1 MPLRFKKRLLAHLR
15 HDTYTPSDIDLLA
28 EDLRIDPDERG
39 IFAQAVREL
48 SEAGDLVVG
57 AGELVTLP
65 PMGNEVIGQFRG
77 TSKGF
82 GFIIPEDVSKHGDLF
97 IPPHSVGD
105 AITGDRVRAEVH
117 EQRNPKPGKSPYI
130 GVIVEVLE
138 RRHSNFTGT
147 IVRDRGLWWVEPDGK
162 TLNDSFVVNDAESK
176 NAKEGDKV
184 VFEVISMPE
193 DGYAGEGVIVR
204 VLGKAGLPSIETQAI
219 IEAHDLPG
227 DFPEKTR
234 AEARGLTQAFEN
246 KIQTML
252 DSGNPFPEAERLD
265 LRDRLI
271 CTIDPPDAK
280 DYDDAISIE
289 RTKRGW
295 KLGIHIADVASFVT
309 PGTALD
315 TEATARGNSVY
326 LPRLVIPML
335 PEILSNGICSLQE
348 GVERFCKSA
357 FIEYDE
363 NGNVLAQGFA
373 ATLIKSAK
381 RMTYL
386 EAQAVIDGKF
396 EEAEKHARTDTPI
409 TEEIIDALKMMNLL
423 SKRIRERRRRS
434 GMIHLDLPDV
444 DLVFNDEGRVV
455 DAIPEDD
462 AYTHTLIEMFM
473 VEANESLARLFEDLN
488 VPIIRRTHP
497 DPVPGQGEQLS
508 TFVQVAGY
516 RIPKAPTREDLQRLL
531 DATKGSPAAPAV
543 HMAVLRTLTKAEYSP
558 ALIGHFA
565 LASKGY
571 AHFTSPIRRYADL
584 TVHRAL
590 TAYLANT
597 DNGRNTPKDDAAKTK
612 LGRTL
617 NDDPACPDEAALT
630 QVAGGCNRTELRAV
644 AAERELRQ
652 FLVLQLLEE
661 HIGESFEG
669 IVTGV
674 SPAGVFVQLQKYLA
688 EGMCKTA
695 DLPTGN
701 ENKNASNKR
710 GNYNERAFWR
720 IDKRSG
726 ALVEKNSGRS
736 FSIGDR
742 IEITIAAIDLPRRQM
757 ELVITQANMRNVGKA
772 KKIAGRTAGD
782 DDTADPTGL
791 GLTIGDVIVPQR
803 TGAQRRSQ
811 KSKSRDKRKS
821 DHRSDRK
828 DKGKR
833 Q

>member
-1 MPLRFKKRLLAHLR
+1 MPLRFKKRLLTHLR
-15 HDTYTPSDIDLLA
+15 HEAYRPSSIDQLA
-28 EDLRIDPDERG
+28 DDLRIPEGDRDL
-39 IFAQAVREL
+39 FAQAVEQMRN
-48 SEAGDLVVG
+48 AGDVVVG
-57 AGELVTLP
+57 AADIVRLP
-65 PMGNEVIGQFRG
+65 PMGKEVIGQFRG

-82 GFIIPEDVSKHGDLF
+82 GFIIPEDVTRHGDLF
-97 IPPHSVGD
+97 VPPHSVGE
-105 AITGDRVRAEVH
+105 AITGDRVRAEVQ
-117 EQRNPKPGKSPYI
+117 ELRNPKPGHSPYV
-130 GVIVEVLE
+130 GVVVEILE

-147 IVRDRGLWWVEPDGK
+147 IAHEDGHWWVEPDGK
-162 TLNDSFVVNDAESK
+162 VLNDSFVVQDAESK
-176 NAKEGDKV
+176 NVKVGVKV
-184 VFEVISMPE
+184 VFEIVSMPE
-193 DGYAGEGVIVR
+193 DGYAGEAVIVK
-204 VLGKAGLPSIETQAI
+204 VLGEAGLPSIETQAV
-219 IEAHDLPG
+219 IEAHNLPG
-227 DFPEKTR
+227 DFPEKAR
-234 AEARGLTQAFEN
+234 AEARGLTKAFDALVDN
-246 KIQTML
+246 TL
-252 DSGNPFPEAERLD
+252 ANGGSFPETERLD
-265 LRDRLI
+265 LRNRLI

-295 KLGIHIADVASFVT
+295 KLGVHIADVANFVT

-315 TEATARGNSVY
+315 DEAKDRGNSVY

-363 NGNVLAQGFA
+363 DGNVVAQGFA

-386 EAQAVIDGKF
+386 EAQAIIDNDL
-396 EEAEKHARTDTPI
+396 EEAKKHARTDTEV
-409 TEEIIDALKMMNLL
+409 TNEIIDALKMMNTL
-423 SKRIRERRRRS
+423 SRRIRERRRRN
-434 GMIHLDLPDV
+434 GMIHLDLPEV
-444 DLVFNDEGRVV
+444 ELVFDQDGHVT
-455 DAIPEDD
+455 DAVPEDD

-473 VEANESLARLFEDLN
+473 VEANEAVARLFEDLH
-488 VPIIRRTHP
+488 VPIIRRVHP

-508 TFVQVAGY
+508 DFVRVAGY
-516 RIPKAPTREDLQRLL
+516 RIPKTPTRADLQQLL

-565 LASKGY
+565 LASTGY

-590 TAYLANT
+590 TAYLGKTN
-597 DNGRNTPKDDAAKTK
+597 NGKNSPKDDGAKYK
-612 LGRTL
+612 LGREL
-617 NDDPACPDEAALT
+617 KDDDACPDEPTLT
-630 QVAGGCNRTELRAV
+630 QIAGNCNRTEMRATD
-644 AAERELRQ
+644 AERELRQ

-661 HIGESFEG
+661 HIGESFAG

-688 EGMCKTA
+688 EGLCKTQ
-695 DLPTGN
+695 DLPVSD
-701 ENKNASNKR
+701 NATQANKR
-710 GNYNERAFWR
+710 RGLHERALWR
-720 IDKRSG
+720 IDRRSG
-726 ALVEKNSGRS
+726 ALVEKNTGRS

-742 IEITIAAIDLPRRQM
+742 VEVTVASVDLARRQM
-757 ELVITQANMRNVGKA
+757 ELVVTTAAMRDTGKA
-772 KKIAGRTAGD
+772 KRIAERVTAGAPD
-782 DDTADPTGL
+782 DPTGL
-791 GLTIGDVIVPQR
+791 GLTFGDVVER

-811 KSKSRDKRKS
+811 KSKSRDKRKG
-821 DHRSDRK
+821 DHRKDRK